1 MLNRKPASCMPLVI
15 TLILIGSIYTTRAE
29 PVMVREQQVVPQPT
43 ADMKIKLLV
52 EHIEGQLGQDNAD
65 FDEVL
70 TMLLTACNL
79 LPAASRTGQQML
91 SDLPQRLSTRGKE
104 QRAAGSVIKAI
115 NYEVFVDSAHCTKN
129 EEKQERSERIDLTAS
144 QAPTTKQPTIVDPP
158 KPRSS
163 SQEPVQTNASAGKE
177 ADTSPVATT
186 LPHVGK
192 APPIYQLGQQQPA
205 PEEKPRVTAA
215 RAADRSS
222 AARAVP
228 FGPSRSDPSVPER
241 RQPEAFTTRAAT
253 AGPQGISKDPS
264 SQVTD
269 QHSPD
274 QPAVTLATQRTLMER
289 GDAMLNQ
296 RNVVAAR
303 LLFARAAD
311 TGVGLAA
318 LKLAE
323 TYEPQFIADH
333 NLIGIK
339 GNEQEAEAWYRKAAA
354 LGETQAEQRLRSLEG
369 RKKTLATQ

>member
-29 PVMVREQQVVPQPT
+29 PVLVREQQVSISQPT

-52 EHIEGQLGQDNAD
+52 EHIEGQLGQDNAN

-91 SDLPQRLSTRGKE
+91 SDLPQRLSARGKE
-104 QRAAGSVIKAI
+104 QRVAGSVIKSI
-115 NYEVFVDSAHCTKN
+115 NYEVFANSAHCTKN
-129 EEKQERSERIDLTAS
+129 EEKEERSERIDLTAS

-158 KPRSS
+158 QPRSS
-163 SQEPVQTNASAGKE
+163 SQEPVQTNASAGKG
-177 ADTSPVATT
+177 ASLVATT

-215 RAADRSS
+215 READRSS
-222 AARAVP
+222 AATAVP

-253 AGPQGISKDPS
+253 AGPQGISKNPS
-264 SQVTD
+264 SQATD

-354 LGETQAEQRLRSLEG
+354 LGETQAAQRLRTLEG
-369 RKKTLATQ
+369 RRKTLATQ